1 MLVSLTSVNAMFSL
15 VNTVVTE
22 SGLRPA
28 TLFKKD
34 FGAGT
39 FL

>member
-1 MLVSLTSVNAMFSL
+1 MLVSLTSVNTMSSL

-34 FGAGT
+34 FGTGA